1 MFTPT
6 KTLAVIHS
14 ARVKSVAFSPLRTVA
29 AMGLHTG
36 VLELV
41 DWRYSKTLRS
51 SQLSELPVR
60 AVTFTSAGLATG
72 SDDGYLRVCD
82 GSTLQ
87 VRMRV
92 VAHNGGV
99 RCIVAIPETSIII
112 TGGNDGVIRVWT
124 VGPQINL
131 EGELQGH
138 TYAVTS
144 LSLDPPGTRLISSS
158 MDGTVKAWDVGL
170 FHDITNYRKQA
181 TVLPDLPA
189 IGIAQM
195 EAGPF
200 SENDGTLLST
210 ALAYANVTAR
220 KIQAKIGEI
229 IGSSGE
235 GVREMLMPHGT
246 HKALF
251 TLQGVG
257 GSVNATCWCESSLLG
272 DGVNPYHT
280 GGLQFIATALE
291 DGIVQI
297 WDTYSRTIVRT
308 FDEFQGPVTTLLY
321 LPLAGLVIA
330 GSEDAYLRV
339 ISMSSMTIVHSVTC
353 SQGRIWSIGT
363 ITSGADTI
371 LGVGCDQGSAF
382 LQYGDARLAYS
393 MTALPNDKGI
403 KMAISGVV
411 TAVEKDG
418 EMLAMIG
425 LTSSD
430 TVSLYQNSQWT
441 VLPAS
446 ELVSPVRTLE
456 FAAKGRFLLVANQ
469 NQYSLVSL
477 MTLKRKYSGAA
488 SFIAL
493 ARDIDPNGFTVADKG
508 FDIPKKDTYYKGID
522 TKNEEKGLFCFVDE
536 KRRKLTVRSIA
547 DNVDVCT
554 LRLNHMIE
562 AVFSGPLLCV
572 AAPEH
577 VTLFDWRRSMSLV
590 CQINVVAK
598 RVVWNAAGDILALI
612 SQDETYILA
621 LNWAHVMQVAESASN
636 ETGDGIDD
644 AVTLIHIIPHSV
656 SSLAFNHSSS
666 SVVYTIASAESAEG
680 LALERMSG
688 ALYHHLL
695 SDLLNSNEDSNITP
709 EVIAI
714 PGAADIA
721 GIMGL
726 TQKGKTEE
734 IVAVCT
740 HQGPDGELCL
750 MRAYIDGTILE
761 IRQLIKDGRLEEA
774 LGRCSELTDN
784 VLLASTLLVDAG
796 MEFER
801 VAEGLTGPQKY
812 ALAAHVGRIDAMVT
826 VAREE
831 HLLTDVQATNQ
842 LAEKAF
848 RAGLL
853 EDACTIYENIVDLPM
868 AALCAYILGDADR
881 LGAIAGRCTD
891 PSLAY
896 RIAVLL
902 GDDDAALTA
911 LKAQPVHPFIPY
923 IYARTHGLKEK
934 EPELLLAW
942 KRALAEGPR
951 MVDVVLDK

>member
-1 MFTPT
+1 MFPPT
-6 KTLAVIHS
+6 KTLAILHS
-14 ARVKSVAFSPLRTVA
+14 ARVKSVAFSPLRTIA
-29 AMGLHTG
+29 ALGLHTG

-60 AVTFTSAGLATG
+60 TVTFISSSLVTG
-72 SDDGYLRVCD
+72 SDDGYLRICD
-82 GSTLQ
+82 SSTLQ

-92 VAHNGGV
+92 VAHTGGV
-99 RCIVAIPETSIII
+99 RCIVAIPETNVLI
-112 TGGNDGVIRVWT
+112 TGGNDGVVRVWSLT
-124 VGPQINL
+124 HQLSL
-131 EGELQGH
+131 EAELQGH
-138 TYAVTS
+138 SYAITS

-170 FHDITNYRKQA
+170 FHDLANYRKQA

-189 IGIAQM
+189 IGITQR
-195 EAGPF
+195 EAGAF
-200 SENDGTLLST
+200 TENDGTLLST

-235 GVREMLMPHGT
+235 GVGETLMPHGT
-246 HKALF
+246 HKALY

-257 GSVNATCWCESSLLG
+257 GSVNAACWCESSLLG
-272 DGVNPYHT
+272 DGTNPYHT

-291 DGIVQI
+291 DGVLQI
-297 WDTYSRTIVRT
+297 WDTYSRTVVRA

-321 LPLAGLVIA
+321 LPLAGLVLA

-339 ISMSSMTIVHSVTC
+339 ISMSSMTIIHSIAC

-363 ITSGADTI
+363 IASGADTI
-371 LGVGCDQGSAF
+371 FGLGCDQGSAF
-382 LQYGDARLAYS
+382 IQYGDARLAYA
-393 MTALPNDKGI
+393 MAALPNDRGT
-403 KMAISGVV
+403 KMAVSGVV
-411 TAVEKDG
+411 TASEKDG
-418 EMLAMIG
+418 EVLAMVG

-446 ELVSPVRTLE
+446 EIVSPARTLE
-456 FAAKGRFLLVANQ
+456 FAARGRFLLVTNQ
-469 NQYSLVSL
+469 NQYSFISL

-488 SFIAL
+488 SFVAI
-493 ARDIDPNGFTVADKG
+493 ARDIDSNGFTVADKE
-508 FDIPKKDTYYKGID
+508 FDIPKKEAYYRSID
-522 TKNEEKGLFCFVDE
+522 TTNEEKGLFCFVDE

-547 DNVDVCT
+547 DNADVCT
-554 LRLNHMIE
+554 LRLNHVIE
-562 AVFSGPLLCV
+562 AIFGGPLLCV
-572 AAPEH
+572 AAPEY

-598 RVVWNAAGDILALI
+598 RVVWNTAGDILVLI
-612 SQDETYILA
+612 SQEETYILA
-621 LNWAHVMQVAESASN
+621 LNWAHIMRTMESTSK
-636 ETGDGIDD
+636 EITDGIDD
-644 AVTLIHIIPHSV
+644 AVTLLYIIPHSV
-656 SSLAFNHSSS
+656 SSLAFNHNSSS
-666 SVVYTIASAESAEG
+666 LVYTLAATESAEG

-688 ALYHHLL
+688 VLYHHLF
-695 SDLLNSNEDSNITP
+695 SDLLNSNEENNITP

-714 PGAADIA
+714 PGAADIV
-721 GIMGL
+721 GILGI
-726 TQKGKTEE
+726 TQKGRTEE
-734 IVAVCT
+734 IIVLCT

-750 MRAYIDGTILE
+750 MKAYIDGTILE

-774 LGRCSELTDN
+774 LERRSELTDN
-784 VLLASTLLVDAG
+784 ILLASVLLVDAG

-812 ALAAHVGRIDAMVT
+812 ALAAHVGRIDVMVM

-831 HLLTDVQATNQ
+831 QLLTDVQAISQ
-842 LAEKAF
+842 LAEKTF

-853 EDACTIYENIVDLPM
+853 EDAFILYESITDLPM
-868 AALCAYILGDADR
+868 AALCAYILGDVER
-881 LGAIAGRCTD
+881 LRSIAGRCTD
-891 PSLAY
+891 ASLAY
-896 RIAVLL
+896 RLAVLL

-911 LKAQPVHPFIPY
+911 LKSQSIHPSVPY
-923 IYARTHGLKEK
+923 LYARMHGLKGE
-934 EPELLLAW
+934 ESELLSAW
-942 KRALAEGPR
+942 KEALVEGPG
-951 MVDVVLDK
+951 MIDVIPDK